1 MCVSPFGQPLFI
13 LQNRASQVSIH
24 LYVQLTDDLQRIY
37 FLLFGINSFNLEGI
51 DVILQGTE

>member
-13 LQNRASQVSIH
+13 FINRASQVCVH
-24 LYVQLTDDLQRIY
+24 FYVQLTDDLQRIY
-37 FLLFGINSFNLEGI
+37 FLLFGNNSFNLEGI